1 MAPSRGSMDSA
12 YMVKPREMTE
22 GDIQE
27 VIDAFGA
34 AARRAREAGAD
45 GVQIHA
51 AHGYLVS
58 QFLSPFFNKRTD
70 SWGGSDENRFR
81 FLKEI
86 VLEVKKNISEEMVL
100 LAKINSRDFTPT
112 EGITPE
118 LTRKY
123 SEWLAELPVDG
134 LEISCGTLSYSP
146 FNQSRGGIPIEEIIF
161 NFPWWRKIMGKMILG
176 KMQGEFDLEEGY
188 NVEAARLVKPTL
200 GEASLMV
207 VGGMRN
213 INHMSEVVENG
224 WADFISMSRP
234 FIREP
239 NLVNKFKEG
248 KSETVACIS
257 CNKCFAAVA
266 NDMSVQCYVNGFPKH

>member
-1 MAPSRGSMDSA
+1 MDSA

-86 VLEVKKNISEEMVL
+86 VLELK
-100 LAKINSRDFTPT
+100 
-112 EGITPE
+112 
-118 LTRKY
+118 
-123 SEWLAELPVDG
+123 
-134 LEISCGTLSYSP
+134 
-146 FNQSRGGIPIEEIIF
+146 
-161 NFPWWRKIMGKMILG
+161 
-176 KMQGEFDLEEGY
+176 
-188 NVEAARLVKPTL
+188 
-200 GEASLMV
+200 
-207 VGGMRN
+207 
-213 INHMSEVVENG
+213 
-224 WADFISMSRP
+224 
-234 FIREP
+234 
-239 NLVNKFKEG
+239 KEG
-248 KSETVACIS
+248 
-257 CNKCFAAVA
+257 AVLD
-266 NDMSVQCYVNGFPKH
+266 N